1 MVPKRVA
8 VATLGFFLSFFFFF
22 FFKIFFLNFFF
33 KNKKFNQVFTCQLL
47 IGQRVS
53 PLSQLTVNWTN
64 LVTF

>member
-1 MVPKRVA
+1 VGTDLNHHWGWHGAQEGGRSNPRFFFS
-8 VATLGFFLSFFFFF
+8 LFFFL
-22 FFKIFFLNFFF
+22 